1 MKRRNTSGG
10 RTGGVR
16 AIVFALMPCFALAL
30 SSVRPPTN
38 VGPGSSDP
46 GHPELNTSL
55 QQLAANYVDD
65 YQKQLTA
72 IVADETYQQNILGQ
86 DPADQGAPRSRT
98 TRGEVFFLFAAAER
112 EWMAI
117 RDVREVDGTPV
128 SGGADVRETL
138 RTLAPGLV
146 AERMKSYNARYNI
159 GRVVRNINEP
169 TLALL
174 VLDSTHRSRFKF
186 RIGKPTMAAGRALV
200 PLTFRER
207 ERPTL
212 IRSSTGA
219 PVYTTG
225 ELLVEPDSGRVWQS
239 TLDAAVDAIRVRLTT
254 EYSFDERLKLLLPT
268 LFRERYEQGQ
278 PAGKDGSKRKVAYE
292 LIEAQGQY
300 SNFRRFEVLS
310 RVR

>member
-1 MKRRNTSGG
+1 MNSRRIGG
-10 RTGGVR
+10 RRAVAFALLTGLALPSAPGGVSLD
-16 AIVFALMPCFALAL
+16 ALNAGAA
-30 SSVRPPTN
+30 
-38 VGPGSSDP
+38 D
-46 GHPELNTSL
+46 L
-55 QQLAANYVDD
+55 QQLAASYVDD

-72 IVADETYQQNILGQ
+72 IVADEVYRQAIRRQEPE
-86 DPADQGAPRSRT
+86 DDGAPRART

-117 RDVREVDGTPV
+117 RDVREVDGAPV
-128 SGGADVRETL
+128 SGGANVRETL
-138 RTLAPGLV
+138 RTLPPGRV
-146 AERMKSYNARYNI
+146 AERMKAYNARYNI

-174 VLDSTHRSRFKF
+174 VLDGAHRSRFKF
-186 RIGKPTMAAGRALV
+186 KSGRSRVLGGRALV
-200 PLTFRER
+200 PLSFRER

-219 PVYTTG
+219 PIYTSG
-225 ELLVEPDSGRVWQS
+225 ELLVEPGTGRVWES
-239 TLDAAVDAIRVRLTT
+239 TLDASVDAIKVRLTT
-254 EYSFDERLKLLLPT
+254 EYSFDERLDLLLPT

-278 PAGKDGSKRKVAYE
+278 PSSASGKQRVPYE
-292 LIEAQGQY
+292 LIEAQGEY

>member
-1 MKRRNTSGG
+1 M
-10 RTGGVR
+10 
-16 AIVFALMPCFALAL
+16 
-30 SSVRPPTN
+30 N

-46 GHPELNTSL
+46 GRSSARGIDL
-55 QQLAANYVDD
+55 QQLAAAYVDD

-72 IVADETYQQNILGQ
+72 IVADETYRQAIRGQ
-86 DPADQGAPRSRT
+86 DPEDEGAPRART
-98 TRGEVFFLFAAAER
+98 TRGEVFFMFAAAER

-117 RDVREVDGTPV
+117 RDVREVDGAPV

-146 AERMKSYNARYNI
+146 AERMKAYNARYNI

-174 VLDSTHRSRFKF
+174 VLDGTHRARFKF
-186 RIGKPTMAAGRALV
+186 KDGKPRVAGGRELV
-200 PLTFRER
+200 PLSFRER

-212 IRSSTGA
+212 IRSRTGS
-219 PVYTTG
+219 PIYTSG
-225 ELLVEPDSGRVWQS
+225 ELLVEAGSGRIWQS
-239 TLDAAVDAIRVRLTT
+239 TLDASVDAIRVRLTT
-254 EYSFDERLKLLLPT
+254 EYAFDERLQLLLPT
-268 LFRERYEQGQ
+268 VFRERYEQGK
-278 PAGKDGSKRKVAYE
+278 PPSGSASSGKRQVPYE
-292 LIEAQGQY
+292 LIEAEGEY